1 MRLTTVIQRP
11 VGDSAALQKYKN
23 FYTLR
28 SGFLKSITMHI
39 IRKNDDAPTEN
50 FYCGKKILKKKTK
63 KKEKEKKEFDAL
75 RKQRS

>member
-28 SGFLKSITMHI
+28 SGFLKSITI

-50 FYCGKKILKKKTK
+50 LYYGKKILKKKTK
-63 KKEKEKKEFDAL
+63 KKEKEKEEFDAL